1 MENSQQSHRISE
13 KHNKES
19 ENHSHSDRETDKN
32 TAEHGKMSHGG
43 AYKKLFWMML
53 ISFVSMFILMY
64 AMVDQLANVI
74 PNVNQLYMAG
84 LMASP
89 MLIIELLLM
98 GKMYPNKKLNKIL
111 MGLGV
116 LMMVLF
122 WSGIRQQTAV
132 GDVQFL
138 KSMIPHH
145 AGAILMV
152 EESNLVDPEVRKLGE
167 EIIKAQEEEIAVMRA
182 KIKELQTRK

>member
-1 MENSQQSHRISE
+1 MENSQNSPKDTGNHNAATANHA
-13 KHNKES
+13 KHDTP
-19 ENHSHSDRETDKN
+19 SDDGAK
-32 TAEHGKMSHGG
+32 HGKMNHSG
-43 AYKKLFWMML
+43 AYKKLFWMLL
-53 ISFVSMFILMY
+53 ISFLSMFILMY
-64 AMVDQLANVI
+64 AMVDRLANVI
-74 PNVNQLYMAG
+74 PNINQFYMAG

-98 GKMYPNKKLNKIL
+98 GKMYPNKKLNKVL
-111 MGLGV
+111 MGVGV
-116 LMMVLF
+116 LSMVLF

-152 EESNLVDPEVRKLGE
+152 EESNLVDPEVRKLGA
-167 EIIKAQEEEIAVMRA
+167 EIIKAQEEEIAVMKA
-182 KIKELQTRK
+182 KIQELENRK

>member
-1 MENSQQSHRISE
+1 MKNLEHDHNMLKDTDSTTGNHSKHEMESG
-13 KHNKES
+13 KES
-19 ENHSHSDRETDKN
+19 VQHAQESHAS
-32 TAEHGKMSHGG
+32 
-43 AYKKLFWMML
+43 AYKKLFWMLL
-53 ISFVSMFILMY
+53 ISFLSMFLLMY
-64 AMVDQLANVI
+64 AMVDKLANVI
-74 PNVNQLYMAG
+74 PNINQLYMAG

>member
-1 MENSQQSHRISE
+1 MENTKHTTHGTQDRGHAEGHKPMEHSEMNHRDS
-13 KHNKES
+13 
-19 ENHSHSDRETDKN
+19 
-32 TAEHGKMSHGG
+32 
-43 AYKKLFWMML
+43 YQKLGWMML
-53 ISFVSMFILMY
+53 LSFVVMYILMY
-64 AMVDQLANVI
+64 AMVDQLSNVI
-74 PNVNQLYMAG
+74 PNVNQFYMAG

-98 GKMYPNKKLNKIL
+98 NKMYPNKKFNAML

-116 LMMVLF
+116 VLLLFF
-122 WSGIRQQTAV
+122 WFGIRKQTAV

-152 EESNLVDPEVRKLGE
+152 EESSLQDPEIRKLADD
-167 EIIKAQEEEIAVMRA
+167 IIKAQHQEIEFMKKKIEELENAR
-182 KIKELQTRK
+182 

>member
-1 MENSQQSHRISE
+1 MENSQHGNNISTPHHAE
-13 KHNKES
+13 TG
-19 ENHSHSDRETDKN
+19 NHSRHEMESNAETVQ
-32 TAEHGKMSHGG
+32 HGKMSHRG

-74 PNVNQLYMAG
+74 PNVNQFYMAG

-89 MLIIELLLM
+89 MLMIELILM

-111 MGLGV
+111 MGAGALAM
-116 LMMVLF
+116 LLF
-122 WSGIRQQTAV
+122 WFGIRQQTAV

-152 EESNLVDPEVRKLGE
+152 EESNLVDPEVRKLGN
-167 EIIKAQEEEIAVMRA
+167 EIIKAQEEEIAVMKA
-182 KIKELQTRK
+182 KIQELQNGK

>member
-1 MENSQQSHRISE
+1 MDKSTHSHKVSPDHSASG
-13 KHNKES
+13 KTHSTQNMDSKKES
-19 ENHSHSDRETDKN
+19 EQMDHS
-32 TAEHGKMSHGG
+32 G
-43 AYKKLFWMML
+43 AYKKLFWMLL

-64 AMVDQLANVI
+64 AMVDKLANVI
-74 PNVNQLYMAG
+74 PNINQLYMSG

-98 GKMYPNKKLNKIL
+98 GKMYPNKKLNKVL
-111 MGLGV
+111 MGVGV
-116 LMMVLF
+116 LAMVLF

-167 EIIKAQEEEIAVMRA
+167 EIIKAQEEEIAVMKA

>member
-1 MENSQQSHRISE
+1 MDKSTHSHKVSPDHSASG
-13 KHNKES
+13 KTHSTQNMDSKKES
-19 ENHSHSDRETDKN
+19 EQMDHS
-32 TAEHGKMSHGG
+32 G
-43 AYKKLFWMML
+43 AYKKLFWMLL

-64 AMVDQLANVI
+64 AMVDRLSNVI
-74 PNVNQLYMAG
+74 PNINQFYMAG

-152 EESNLVDPEVRKLGE
+152 EESHLLSPGAPQLRE
-167 EIIKAQEEEIAVMRA
+167 EIIKAQEKETAVTRQ
-182 KIKELQTRK
+182 KINEPQTLR

>member
-1 MENSQQSHRISE
+1 MENSQNSPKDTGNHNAATANHA
-13 KHNKES
+13 KHDTP
-19 ENHSHSDRETDKN
+19 SDDGAK
-32 TAEHGKMSHGG
+32 HGKMNHSG
-43 AYKKLFWMML
+43 AYKKLFWMLL

-64 AMVDQLANVI
+64 AMVDRLSNVI
-74 PNVNQLYMAG
+74 PNINQFYMAG

-98 GKMYPNKKLNKIL
+98 GKMYPNKKLNKVL
-111 MGLGV
+111 MGVGV
-116 LMMVLF
+116 LAMVLF

-132 GDVQFL
+132 GDIQFL

-152 EESNLVDPEVRKLGE
+152 EESNLVDPEVRKLGA
-167 EIIKAQEEEIAVMRA
+167 EIIKAQQEEIAVMRA
-182 KIKELQTRK
+182 KIQELENRK

>member
-1 MENSQQSHRISE
+1 MYSS
-13 KHNKES
+13 K
-19 ENHSHSDRETDKN
+19 HSHKVSPDHS
-32 TAEHGKMSHGG
+32 ASGKTHSAHDMDSEQTNGQMDHGG
-43 AYKKLFWMML
+43 AYKKLFWMLL
-53 ISFVSMFILMY
+53 ISFISMFILMY
-64 AMVDQLANVI
+64 AMVDKLANVI
-74 PNVNQLYMAG
+74 PNINQLYMAG